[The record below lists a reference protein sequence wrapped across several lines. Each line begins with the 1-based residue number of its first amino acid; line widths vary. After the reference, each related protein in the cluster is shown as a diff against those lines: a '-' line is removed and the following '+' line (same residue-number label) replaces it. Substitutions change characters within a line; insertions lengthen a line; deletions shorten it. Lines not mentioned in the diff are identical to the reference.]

1 MFRHEKDCPE
11 CNLVECATS
20 RQFFA
25 EKVYCVELR
34 CVDKSNAFESPTY
47 FFHLDAATFCL
58 RSRQVLIYASVP
70 VRQARLALRGTT
82 FSDCLFVRP
91 SQIVCSFFCYQKYE
105 HDILTRSSAVAKRP
119 RDASFL
125 SVVSFVASILQYL
138 ERSFFIISYFSFG
151 FTSGY
156 NSILFC
162 YLRRNVKPCCHT
174 HDLS

>member
-1 MFRHEKDCPE
+1 MKKTARNVISSSVRRLGSFSPRKYTVSNCVVSTRAMRL
-11 CNLVECATS
+11 NRQRIFFTS
-20 RQFFA
+20 MRPRFVFA
-25 EKVYCVELR
+25 RVRFLFMPP
-34 CVDKSNAFESPTY
+34 S
-47 FFHLDAATFCL
+47 
-58 RSRQVLIYASVP
+58 RS
-70 VRQARLALRGTT
+70 ARPDWHSGALR
-82 FSDCLFVRP
+82 